1 MAGVGQLAQEQQNE
15 HPVFI
20 TQHWTPLSPAT
31 LENSEG
37 RGAEGRG
44 GAESPSVT
52 SCREA
57 PPSTSIGHT

>member
-1 MAGVGQLAQEQQNE
+1 MKVFVSGGAGTVGEGQVAGVGQLAQEQQNE

-37 RGAEGRG
+37 
-44 GAESPSVT
+44 
-52 SCREA
+52 
-57 PPSTSIGHT
+57 